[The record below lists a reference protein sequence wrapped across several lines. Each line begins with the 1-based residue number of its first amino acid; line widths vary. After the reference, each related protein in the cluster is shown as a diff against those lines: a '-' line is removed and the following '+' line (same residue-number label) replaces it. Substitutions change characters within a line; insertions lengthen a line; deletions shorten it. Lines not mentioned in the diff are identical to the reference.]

1 MKKLWNTIVEQAG
14 VIIGTIGVMSAAVY
28 SIEKNISEN
37 KKNQTAINEQIE
49 NLRKLV
55 EEQKLELERQRSE
68 SAEREKRLDEILNN
82 LDKYQKMAE
91 EAFNNETSEYLTKL
105 ANEQKI
111 NEVLDNNTLD
121 LLNIKKA
128 SLFDLEAFNLNES
141 VNYSFYASFSTAIM
155 LGSYTTLSALMGLI
169 TNYYTKL
176 YGDQYVDKA
185 PKWLLPIIKNYFKL
199 VEHSNTY
206 YYIIIF
212 ISQVLIMLSCIYM
225 KFRGI
230 A

>member
-14 VIIGTIGVMSAAVY
+14 VVIGTIGLMSAAVY

-49 NLRKLV
+49 NIRKLA

-68 SAEREKRLDEILNN
+68 SAEKEKRLDEILNN

-155 LGSYTTLSALMGLI
+155 LGSYATLSALMGLI

-185 PKWLLPIIKNYFKL
+185 PKWLLPIINYNFKL

-212 ISQVLIMLSCIYM
+212 IS
-225 KFRGI
+225 
-230 A
+230 

>member
-14 VIIGTIGVMSAAVY
+14 AVIGTAGVLGAAVY
-28 SIEKNISEN
+28 STERNISEN
-37 KKNQTAINEQIE
+37 KKNQTATNEQIE

-55 EEQKLELERQRSE
+55 EEQKLELERQRLE
-68 SAEREKRLDEILNN
+68 SAEKEKKLDEILNN
-82 LDKYQKMAE
+82 LDKYQKMAK
-91 EAFNNETSEYLTKL
+91 EAFNNETPEYSTEL
-105 ANEQKI
+105 ANEQEINKI
-111 NEVLDNNTLD
+111 SDNDTLD
-121 LLNIKKA
+121 SLNIKKA
-128 SLFDLEAFNLNES
+128 SLFDLETFNSNES
-141 VNYSFYASFSTAIM
+141 VNYSFYASFSTAFM
-155 LGSYTTLSALMGLI
+155 LASFATLSALMGLI

-185 PKWLLPIIKNYFKL
+185 PKWLLPIINNYFKL

-212 ISQVLIMLSCIYM
+212 ISQVLIMLGCIYM

>member
-14 VIIGTIGVMSAAVY
+14 AVIGTAGVLGAAVY
-28 SIEKNISEN
+28 STERNISEN
-37 KKNQTAINEQIE
+37 KKNQTATNEQIE

-55 EEQKLELERQRSE
+55 EEQKLELERQRLE
-68 SAEREKRLDEILNN
+68 SAEKEKKLDEILNN
-82 LDKYQKMAE
+82 LDKYQKMAK
-91 EAFNNETSEYLTKL
+91 EAFNNETPEYSTEL
-105 ANEQKI
+105 ANEQEI
-111 NEVLDNNTLD
+111 NKVSDNDTLD
-121 LLNIKKA
+121 SLNIKKA
-128 SLFDLEAFNLNES
+128 SLFDLETFNSNES
-141 VNYSFYASFSTAIM
+141 VNYSFYASFSTAFM
-155 LGSYTTLSALMGLI
+155 LASFATLSALMGLI

-185 PKWLLPIIKNYFKL
+185 PKWLLPIINNYFKL

-212 ISQVLIMLSCIYM
+212 ISQVLIMLGCIYM